1 MTDMFRDC
9 PECGS
14 QRRFSQH
21 HGEPAQCPDSADG
34 LCPDWFCTECGTGLL
49 IALLP
54 ATKSQGSGAAG
65 SDAPEIAAH
74 GKLGRVA

>member
-14 QRRFSQH
+14 QRRFTQH
-21 HGEPAQCPDSADG
+21 HGEPANCPDSADG
-34 LCPDWFCTECGTGLL
+34 LCPDWFCTDCGAGLL

-54 ATKSQGSGAAG
+54 AARAAG
-65 SDAPEIAAH
+65 SADAA
-74 GKLGRVA
+74 GRLGRVA